1 MESDVIEQIEAYRS
15 EVVKTFAE
23 LFAAETVRFPQGE
36 KLLWRFSEAVDQALA
51 GSRLAQ

>member
-1 MESDVIEQIEAYRS
+1 MEPDVIEQIEAHRS

-23 LFAAETVRFPQGE
+23 LFAATVRFPQGE